1 MPTFLSKLFLKS
13 EEVISI
19 FWEYICINTVVNFT
33 NRPPSYKLSWVQS
46 LSLS

>member
-33 NRPPSYKLSWVQS
+33 NRPSYKLSWVQS